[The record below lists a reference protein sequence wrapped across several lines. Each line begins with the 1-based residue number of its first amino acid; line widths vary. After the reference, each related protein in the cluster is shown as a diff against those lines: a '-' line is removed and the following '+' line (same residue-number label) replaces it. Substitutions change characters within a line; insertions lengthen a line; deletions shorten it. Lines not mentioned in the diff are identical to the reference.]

1 MKYAIVSVIGA
12 VVIMG
17 CIALSCAPPVA
28 PETEPYQEI
37 QYTEDIVVVIPEKTL
52 VKGKYQRET
61 DRPIRRWVKT
71 GMPCDLYQGE
81 TDEQETGEETEGTV
95 REEGTSTTGQDG
107 YEVVEQSVQADSH
120 QTQETQTVC
129 DTVPVPEETQN
140 ATEVAGSEVS
150 ANVQQTSNNTE
161 CGLEECLRQCLE
173 SAGVGWFY
181 PYAYAQIMQES
192 RWNPNAV
199 NSNGLDYG
207 LLQYRITYWREPE
220 PIMDPYAQIRKYVSQ
235 VSARIAAGLSI
246 EEIISRHITSDYVTE
261 INWEYVNLVLSH
273 MN

>member
-1 MKYAIVSVIGA
+1 MKYAIVTMIGM

-17 CIALSCAPPVA
+17 CIALSCASPVA

-61 DRPIRRWVKT
+61 DRPLRRWVKT

-81 TDEQETGEETEGTV
+81 TDEQETVQEVV
-95 REEGTSTTGQDG
+95 RETVSETVEVDSSRSSETYADTSEAAWDNTCPTT
-107 YEVVEQSVQADSH
+107 VETAPETQA
-120 QTQETQTVC
+120 TQTVAQSSVTPQ
-129 DTVPVPEETQN
+129 DKLLTALRN
-140 ATEVAGSEVS
+140 AGIE
-150 ANVQQTSNNTE
+150 
-161 CGLEECLRQCLE
+161 
-173 SAGVGWFY
+173 WWW
-181 PYAYAQIMQES
+181 PYAYAQVTQES
-192 RWNPNAV
+192 RWNPLAENI
-199 NSNGLDYG
+199 NGLDKG
-207 LLQYRITYWREPE
+207 LFQYRIIYWTEPE
-220 PIMDPYAQIRKYVSQ
+220 SIFDVDAQIRKYVSQ

-246 EEIISRHITSDYVTE
+246 EEIISRHLTSDYVTE